1 MNYVLTVLCIIL
13 AGAVAVLVA
22 RLVQRKRQLALFTR
36 QLQEIREQRQNRLIR
51 VEHFDGETIALAKEL
66 QAFVDEEQLL
76 IKEAEEER
84 SAVKTMVA
92 GISHDFRTPLTAAGG
107 YMQMIAQDQ
116 GLSERSRLYLDKA
129 ISKTTYLKEL
139 SDEFFAL
146 SLVEGKGKEERTV
159 LSLKRM
165 LEEVTLSQY
174 EWIEAAEIEFS
185 ADVAE
190 DPCDIFASEVDV
202 MRLLENLYSN
212 TRKYAKSRMAIRLSK
227 AVDGQSELV
236 FSNDGDLVSASD
248 VESIF
253 KPFYRSASGDTPGSG
268 LGLYVVKRIVEKYDG
283 EIGAEV
289 NKAGDFEIQMRFPQS
304 AKKGVEKNLKKRD

>member
-107 YMQMIAQDQ
+107 YMQMISQDQ

-185 ADVAE
+185 VDVTE

-236 FSNDGDLVSASD
+236 FSNDGDLVSSSD

-304 AKKGVEKNLKKRD
+304 SEKGVEKNLKKRD